1 MNPPTTETRLNN
13 ISKSLTVTT
22 HTLELLVETL
32 NVSGLEAISNTTQS
46 LAKLILTIKHNKE
59 DCAELMEHASQ
70 LLAAVVD
77 VYLKS
82 DNGEDLAPSVLNQIG
97 NLTTTLHKIHAF
109 IEAQQTGSKL
119 KIFFRQG
126 ELGALLKSCKADL
139 QHELAFFSVN
149 HTGYGKA

>member
-1 MNPPTTETRLNN
+1 MNPPTTETHLNN

-32 NVSGLEAISNTTQS
+32 KFSALEAISNTTQS
-46 LAKLILTIKHNKE
+46 LAKLILTIKQNKE
-59 DCAELMEHASQ
+59 DCAELMEHTSQ
-70 LLAAVVD
+70 LLTAVVD

-82 DNGEDLAPSVLNQIG
+82 DNGEDLAPGVLNHIG

-109 IEAQQTGSKL
+109 IEAQQTGNKF

-139 QHELAFFSVN
+139 QHELSFFSVCII
-149 HTGYGKA
+149 GYGEP